1 METVIHSVVEMNL
14 VEFWILPHGKLMMF
28 QAVFSLYDK
37 DGSGC
42 LSAFEL
48 RQALNSA
55 GYRLNNHILNIL
67 AHRYSTKNG
76 VITFDDY
83 MMCAVRLKAM
93 IGELSLL
100 YSVETV
106 YNICA
111 RSFYVLNCRLAV
123 QIFSFCLFVS
133 PYGFYGEQGGT
144 VTFSGLSSIVCH
156 GSHKS
161 IPTLA

>member
-1 METVIHSVVEMNL
+1 
-14 VEFWILPHGKLMMF
+14 
-28 QAVFSLYDK
+28 VFSLYDK

-76 VITFDDY
+76 MITFDDF

-93 IGELSLL
+93 IGELSHSALWKGC
-100 YSVETV
+100 VM
-106 YNICA
+106 
-111 RSFYVLNCRLAV
+111 YVWEN
-123 QIFSFCLFVS
+123 FMF
-133 PYGFYGEQGGT
+133 
-144 VTFSGLSSIVCH
+144 
-156 GSHKS
+156 
-161 IPTLA
+161 